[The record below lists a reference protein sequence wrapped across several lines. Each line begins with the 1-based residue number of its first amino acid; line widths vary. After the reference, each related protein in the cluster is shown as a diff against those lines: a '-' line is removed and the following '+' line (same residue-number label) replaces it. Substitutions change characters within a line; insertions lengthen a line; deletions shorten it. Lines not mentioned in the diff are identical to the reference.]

1 MTFIEKYLGKIISII
16 LIIIITVIINKVIDN
31 IINKAIK
38 IKRKK
43 NLTTILVFLKRIKK
57 FILFTL
63 AILIC
68 LSHFEMFNSFSVTLL
83 SGLGIG
89 SVVLGFAAQEAL
101 KNLFGSIAIVSGN
114 PFEVGDFIECVEKK
128 VSGTV
133 EDITMRHTVIK
144 TINNRRVIIPNSEM
158 NNLIIEN
165 FNYSDNELVKTT
177 DFTISYEADM
187 DKAIKIIK
195 EEMNKIYKI
204 NEKSKNRGV
213 EYPKVRVSSWQDSGI
228 LLRAWVWGSDN
239 SNVFENIYALNYNV
253 KKRFDKEKIEIPYP
267 HVNVITTKK

>member
-1 MTFIEKYLGKIISII
+1 MTFIDKYLGKIISII

-43 NLTTILVFLKRIKK
+43 NLTTILVFFKRIKK

-177 DFTISYEADM
+177 DFAISYEADM

-195 EEMNKIYKI
+195 EEMSKIYKI
-204 NEKSKNRGV
+204 NEKGKNRGV